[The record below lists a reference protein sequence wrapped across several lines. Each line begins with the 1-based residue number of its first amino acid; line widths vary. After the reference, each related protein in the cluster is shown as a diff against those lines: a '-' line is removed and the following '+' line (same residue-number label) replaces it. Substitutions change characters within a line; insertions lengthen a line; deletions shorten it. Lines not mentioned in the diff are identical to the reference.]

1 MNTMQRMPDDA
12 TVRDALREVEDPEAG
27 MDIVELGLIYAVEV
41 EPGRVTVDMTMTSPA
56 CPVADMLVNQATAVV
71 QRLCP
76 PDAEVEVRLVW
87 EPPWD
92 ASMMSGIAK
101 EFFGWNPR

>member
-1 MNTMQRMPDDA
+1 MSYLPDDA
-12 TVRDALREVEDPEAG
+12 TIRDALREIEDPEAG
-27 MDIVELGLIYAVEV
+27 MDIVELGLIYAIDVQDE
-41 EPGRVTVDMTMTSPA
+41 RVTIDMTMTSPA
-56 CPVADMLVNQATAVV
+56 CPVADMLVSQATAAV

-76 PDAEVEVRLVW
+76 PDCEVEVRLVW

-101 EFFGWNPR
+101 EFFGWTPP